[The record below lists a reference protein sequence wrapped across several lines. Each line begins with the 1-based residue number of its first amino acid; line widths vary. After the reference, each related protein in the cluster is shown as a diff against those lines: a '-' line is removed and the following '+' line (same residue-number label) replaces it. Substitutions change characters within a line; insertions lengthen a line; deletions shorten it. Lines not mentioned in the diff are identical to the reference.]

1 MIIFS
6 LAGERIEVATTRPE
20 TMLGDVAL
28 AVNPDDPRHAGL
40 IGRRAKHP
48 YLNRLMPIIAD
59 GSVDPD
65 FGTGLSSEDQFK

>member
-1 MIIFS
+1 
-6 LAGERIEVATTRPE
+6 
-20 TMLGDVAL
+20 MLGDVAL